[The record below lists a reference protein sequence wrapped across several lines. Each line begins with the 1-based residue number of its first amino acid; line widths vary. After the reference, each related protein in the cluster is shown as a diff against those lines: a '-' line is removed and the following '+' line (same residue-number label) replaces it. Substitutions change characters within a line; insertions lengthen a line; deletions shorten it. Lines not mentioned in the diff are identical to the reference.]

1 MLIPPINARGKFT
14 FKPPFE
20 AKMKEDLVYT
30 VTAIRS
36 IVELYESESDPYKQI
51 YEDNGISKDEYT
63 KDLENQVPIVVF
75 TTTGTDFFYI
85 QATYIASTPVLTGH
99 KYQEVVIGVKLGLLP
114 EEYNF
119 NAALQIINDDIRDSL
134 GVIAEA
140 KAIPASSTVL
150 VDDVDHQ
157 KMLKLLANSKN
168 VFKSY
173 KTRYKEFV
181 HMDRAK
187 DELIESLEREVNKLL
202 STKDDLEEKLA
213 TNYLDKYWLD
223 KPHEL

>member
-1 MLIPPINARGKFT
+1 M
-14 FKPPFE
+14 
-20 AKMKEDLVYT
+20 
-30 VTAIRS
+30 
-36 IVELYESESDPYKQI
+36 
-51 YEDNGISKDEYT
+51 
-63 KDLENQVPIVVF
+63 
-75 TTTGTDFFYI
+75 
-85 QATYIASTPVLTGH
+85 
-99 KYQEVVIGVKLGLLP
+99 P